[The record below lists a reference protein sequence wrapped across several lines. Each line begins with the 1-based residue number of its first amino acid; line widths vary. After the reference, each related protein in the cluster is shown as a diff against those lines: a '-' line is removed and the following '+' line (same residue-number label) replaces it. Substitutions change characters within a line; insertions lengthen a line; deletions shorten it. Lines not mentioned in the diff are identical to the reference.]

1 MVRQIAAP
9 VLGSL
14 GWSSLVALA
23 PILVLFLLLGVIGWR
38 AERAAGAAL
47 ATAILVAV
55 GCYGVGVGPALDMA
69 VLGAL
74 FGLVSVAW
82 VILNALWIYDVTLRS
97 GHFEALRHAFGRAG
111 GPKPVQVLLIAYGFG
126 GLLEGLIGAGAPVA
140 ICGAMLVAA
149 GIAPLEAAVCALIAD
164 SVPVAFGTL
173 ALPIVA
179 LASATGLPLDALGA
193 MVGRQTP
200 LLAALVPFILLF
212 LVGGRRAVADHFGV
226 ALVAGLAFG
235 GTQFAVSNYV
245 SVRLA
250 DVVASLVASAAI
262 VGVGRGPRAARAAE
276 TLDGGRGRETAL
288 ALAPYGL
295 IIVVFVAAQA
305 APVAHLLRLSRVAF
319 SWPGLHVALPSG
331 TPVPTMFRVDVLG
344 TTGTLLLV
352 AGLLAVAV
360 LRVPP
365 RVALRSY
372 RDAARGLG
380 GAVLTVM
387 AIFALAFVANLS
399 GQTRTI
405 GLLLAGLGPIGFA
418 LASPLIGWIGSAL
431 TGSDSSSNVLF
442 GGLQMVAAKG
452 VGIPPLLA
460 AASNSSGGVVA
471 KAISV
476 QSLAV
481 ASATVSLVGQEAAI
495 LRRVIGWSVLLLLL
509 MCAVSLVQSLP
520 AVARLIVPGVG

>member
-14 GWSSLVALA
+14 AWSSAVALV
-23 PILVLFLLLGVIGWR
+23 PILVLFALLGLAGWR

-47 ATAILVAV
+47 AAALLVAV
-55 GCYGVGVGPALDMA
+55 PVYGVGLLPALDMA
-69 VLGAL
+69 ALGAA

-82 VILNALWIYDVTLRS
+82 VILNAIWIYDLSVRS
-97 GHFEALRHAFGRAG
+97 GHFEALRQAFARVG
-111 GPKPVQVLLIAYGFG
+111 GPRPVQVLLIAYGFG

-149 GIAPLEAAVCALIAD
+149 GVAPLEAAVCALIAD

-179 LASATGLPLDALGA
+179 LSSATGLPFDTLGA

-212 LVGGRRAVADHFGV
+212 LVDGARGLRQHGRV
-226 ALVAGLAFG
+226 ALFAGLSFG
-235 GTQFAVSNYV
+235 AAQFAVSNYL
-245 SVRLA
+245 SVKLA
-250 DVVASLVASAAI
+250 DVVAALVASTVI
-262 VGVGRGPRAARAAE
+262 VSCVRGTGEATDGRH
-276 TLDGGRGRETAL
+276 GRETLL
-288 ALAPYGL
+288 ALSPYGL
-295 IIVVFVAAQA
+295 IILVFVLAQLPSIA
-305 APVAHLLRLSRVAF
+305 RLLRLARIAF
-319 SWPGLHVALPSG
+319 SWPGLAVFLPDG
-331 TPVPTMFRVDVLG
+331 TRVPTAFRLDLLG
-344 TTGTLLLV
+344 TTGTLLLL
-352 AGLLAVAV
+352 AGLLAAAV
-360 LRVPP
+360 LRIGP
-365 RVALRSY
+365 ADAWRSY
-372 RDAARGLG
+372 RDTARGIG
-380 GAVLTVM
+380 SAVLTVM

-399 GQTRTI
+399 GQTRTM

-442 GGLQMVAAKG
+442 GGLQVVAAKG
-452 VGIPPLLA
+452 VGIPPVLA
-460 AASNSSGGVVA
+460 AAANSSGGVVA

-481 ASATVSLVGQEAAI
+481 ASATVSLVGREAAI
-495 LRRVIGWSVLLLLL
+495 LRRVIGWSVLLLAL
-509 MCAVSLVQSLP
+509 MCLLNLLQSLP
-520 AVARLIVPGVG
+520 PVAALVVPRPAGS